1 MKKIIN
7 LILGLLNLKLVNTNN
22 LTSNSNNLGYIS
34 ATETVKNANKEGL
47 TVCNYVEKMWNQV
60 GETVKIIDSMEKYG
74 AFEYTNPAICEI
86 GAGTG
91 RYMEKVI
98 DKSNPAKY
106 ESYETAKDWSD
117 WLQNTYPIIS
127 HPTDG
132 FSLKFTSDKSIDI
145 IHAHGVFVYLKFL
158 DNIRY
163 FNEMKRVIKPN
174 GIIIFDC
181 YTEECMTAELLNNW
195 LQSQHNFPVVLPNDY
210 IISYFENFNF
220 KLVGNFFNTHGQ
232 GKSKYFVFKRTDL
245 DL

>member
-7 LILGLLNLKLVNTNN
+7 LILGLLNLKLVKTNH
-22 LTSNSNNLGYIS
+22 LTNNSNNLGYIS

-60 GETVKIIDSMEKYG
+60 GETGKIIDSMKKYG

-145 IHAHGVFVYLKFL
+145 IHAHGVFVYLNFL

-163 FNEMKRVIKPN
+163 FNEINRVIKPN

-181 YTEECMTAELLNNW
+181 FTEECMTAELLNNW

-210 IISYFENFNF
+210 IISYFEKFNF
-220 KLVGNFFNTHGQ
+220 KLVGNFFNTYGQ